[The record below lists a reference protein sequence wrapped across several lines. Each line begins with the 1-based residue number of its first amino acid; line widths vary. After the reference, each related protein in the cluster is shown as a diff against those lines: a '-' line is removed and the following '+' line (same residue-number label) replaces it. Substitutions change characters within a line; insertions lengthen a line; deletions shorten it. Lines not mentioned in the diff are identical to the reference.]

1 MSNLYKKICIIVLS
15 VVVLVGGILV
25 SSSLI
30 SNAYPFEHEI
40 QSVVSSLNDFSNPL
54 AKNYVSDSLNLYDSI
69 IRVAFGSG
77 VYQAGNHFFLV

>member
-1 MSNLYKKICIIVLS
+1 MSNLYKKICVVVLS

-30 SNAYPFEHEI
+30 SNDYPFEHEVKSI
-40 QSVVSSLNDFSNPL
+40 VSSLNDFSNPL
-54 AKNYVSDSLNLYDSI
+54 GKNHISDSLNLYDSI
-69 IRVAFGSG
+69 LKVALGLG